1 MNCSQFNDSSN
12 YAVKLPVSAQTG
24 GLCFC
29 RVVGFSISE
38 QFPCLWALFMCSKAQ

>member
-24 GLCFC
+24 VCC